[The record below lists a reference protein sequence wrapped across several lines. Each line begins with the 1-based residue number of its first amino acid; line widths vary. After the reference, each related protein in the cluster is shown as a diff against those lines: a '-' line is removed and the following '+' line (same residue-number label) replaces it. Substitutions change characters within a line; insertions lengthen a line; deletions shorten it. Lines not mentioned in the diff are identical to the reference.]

1 MSARFDLVQ
10 PSGADADSLVEDGDA
25 GAFSGPVAED
35 LENREWPP
43 QQRIGAACWL
53 HHDELPGTRK
63 RGDGGGSKGHDVVI
77 GRQSRI
83 RDDRRVEIDGH
94 GRSIHLGMRFLR
106 MLTNAV
112 IAGALGAAYLTVLV
126 LQLNPHVPLLSMSVL
141 RWFAALG
148 ALYGIHLA
156 VLFYVLMVTREF
168 FSLDMLSPGWVSVRV
183 LAWLSSGV
191 SAVAALLMW
200 LNVSGFGVALNE
212 VAARRMT
219 AGALATA
226 TCAVVLLGI
235 AIAHYSSGRRG
246 GRVGAALFTIAVIG
260 SIALPVAARGPA
272 IPVSPAM
279 SPLQL
284 GLRPARAPTP
294 RVQLLLF
301 DGASLEYIWT
311 RAADGRL
318 PNFARLIESGAAIDL
333 ATIRPTQ
340 PDPVWAAVATG
351 MYPSKN
357 GARSAAAYYAWGD
370 NRPVDLLPDHCF
382 AHALV
387 TLGIIRDVPNSS
399 TVWRSRPL
407 WSILAEAGVSVGI
420 VRWPLTY
427 PAQPVLGF
435 LVADRF
441 HDAIGSMFEF
451 DEGGVYPPTV
461 IRLARQSL
469 ADDLATVP
477 ALYRA
482 TDDAPEESAFVRDH
496 FYGRVMQV
504 LREQWKPQVTALRY
518 QGLDQVGHRHWS
530 AEQPRSGTDAA
541 EEERRRSA
549 QVLER
554 AYLAVDAEVG
564 LAMQS
569 LAADDLLLVVGGFG
583 MQRLHPS
590 KRILGRI
597 IGDSGITG
605 THERAPDGFLLAYGT
620 QVEPGRRQ
628 RGSVVDVTPTV
639 LYYLGLPVGRDMD
652 GYARSDLFRRTFT
665 SERPIAFIPTH
676 NR

>member
-1 MSARFDLVQ
+1 
-10 PSGADADSLVEDGDA
+10 
-25 GAFSGPVAED
+25 
-35 LENREWPP
+35 
-43 QQRIGAACWL
+43 
-53 HHDELPGTRK
+53 
-63 RGDGGGSKGHDVVI
+63 
-77 GRQSRI
+77 
-83 RDDRRVEIDGH
+83 
-94 GRSIHLGMRFLR
+94 MRFLR

-112 IAGALGAAYLTVLV
+112 MAGALGAAYLTVLV
-126 LQLNPHVPLLSMSVL
+126 LQLNPHVPLLSMSML

-168 FSLDMLSPGWVSVRV
+168 FSLDMLSPGWISVRV
-183 LAWLSSGV
+183 LSWLSSGV
-191 SAVAALLMW
+191 SAIAALLMW
-200 LNVSGFGVALNE
+200 LNVSGFGVGLNE
-212 VAARRMT
+212 IAARRMT

-226 TCAVVLLGI
+226 ACAVVLFGI
-235 AIAHYSSGRRG
+235 AVAHYSSGRRG

-272 IPVSPAM
+272 IPVAPAIA
-279 SPLQL
+279 PPQP
-284 GLRPARAPTP
+284 GLRPPRAPAP

-301 DGASLEYIWT
+301 DGASLEYIWP

-370 NRPVDLLPDHCF
+370 DRPVDLLPDHCF

-387 TLGIIRDVPNSS
+387 TLGIIRDVPNTSAA
-399 TVWRSRPL
+399 WRSRPL
-407 WSILAEAGVSVGI
+407 WTILGDAGISVGV

-451 DEGGVYPPTV
+451 DEGGVYPSSV

-469 ADDLATVP
+469 TADESAAP
-477 ALYRA
+477 SLYRA
-482 TDDAPEESAFVRDH
+482 TDQSAEESAFVRDR
-496 FYGRVMQV
+496 FYSRVMQV
-504 LREQWKPQVTALRY
+504 LREEWKPQVTALRY

-530 AEQPRSGTDAA
+530 AEQPRSGADVS
-541 EEERRRSA
+541 EEERRHSA
-549 QVLER
+549 QVLDR
-554 AYLAVDAEVG
+554 AYLAMDGEVG
-564 LAMQS
+564 MAMQS
-569 LAADDLLLVVGGFG
+569 LVADDLLLVVGGFG
-583 MQRLHPS
+583 MQRLHPT

-597 IGDSGITG
+597 VGDKSTG

-652 GYARSDLFRRTFT
+652 GYARSDLFRRAFT

>member
-1 MSARFDLVQ
+1 
-10 PSGADADSLVEDGDA
+10 
-25 GAFSGPVAED
+25 
-35 LENREWPP
+35 
-43 QQRIGAACWL
+43 
-53 HHDELPGTRK
+53 
-63 RGDGGGSKGHDVVI
+63 
-77 GRQSRI
+77 
-83 RDDRRVEIDGH
+83 
-94 GRSIHLGMRFLR
+94 

-126 LQLNPHVPLLSMSVL
+126 LQLNPHVPLLSPTVP

-148 ALYGIHLA
+148 VLYGIHLA
-156 VLFYVLMVTREF
+156 VLFYLLMVTREF
-168 FSLDMLSPGWVSVRV
+168 FSLDMLSPGWISVRV
-183 LAWLSSGV
+183 LAWLSAGV
-191 SAVAALLMW
+191 SAGAAALMW
-200 LNVSGFGVALNE
+200 LNVNGLGVALDE

-219 AGALATA
+219 AGAVATA
-226 TCAVVLLGI
+226 ACSVLLFGI

-246 GRVGAALFTIAVIG
+246 GRVGAALFTIAVVG

-272 IPVSPAM
+272 VPTPPAA
-279 SPLQL
+279 STLHA
-284 GLRPARAPTP
+284 GLRAARPPTP
-294 RVQLLLF
+294 RVNLLLF

-311 RAADGRL
+311 RAAEGRL
-318 PNFARLIESGAAIDL
+318 PNFARLIDSGAAIDL

-351 MYPSKN
+351 MYPAKN

-387 TLGIIRDVPNSS
+387 TLGIIRDVPKTS
-399 TVWRSRPL
+399 TAWRSRPL
-407 WSILAEAGVSVGI
+407 WTILADAGVSVGI

-441 HDAIGSMFEF
+441 HDAVGSMFEF
-451 DEGGVYPPTV
+451 DDGGVYPSAV

-469 ADDLATVP
+469 AADSSPSLS
-477 ALYRA
+477 LYGGSS
-482 TDDAPEESAFVRDH
+482 DSPEESAFVRDR
-496 FYGRVMQV
+496 FYSRVMQT
-504 LREQWKPQVTALRY
+504 LRQEWNPQVTALRY
-518 QGLDQVGHRHWS
+518 QGLDQVGHRHWT
-530 AEQPRSGTDAA
+530 AEQPRSR

-549 QVLER
+549 QALER
-554 AYLAVDAEVG
+554 AYLEVDAEVG
-564 LAMQS
+564 NAMQS
-569 LAADDLLLVVGGFG
+569 LAPDDLLLVVGGFG
-583 MQRLHPS
+583 MQRLHPT
-590 KRILGRI
+590 KRVLGYLL
-597 IGDSGITG
+597 GDSGITG

-620 QVEPGRRQ
+620 AVEPGRRQ
-628 RGSVVDVTPTV
+628 RGSIVDVTPTV

-652 GYARSDLFRRTFT
+652 GFARSDLFRRAFT